1 MFQLCWLF
9 LGSLTYFHLLFL
21 LTALW
26 INKYKSQILS
36 APYTAVK
43 DEWWRRGGFSV
54 DETVMDSLA
63 FWFVCFRDPKL
74 IIHVPVF
81 LYCRQSPW
89 QTTKTPFSEFPL
101 GCNGTVL
108 HHWWW
113 LKVFRWLQL
122 DGSTTAICLVEF
134 HWRVSKLDFIGENL
148 LVVLIKKVII
158 TSKK

>member
-1 MFQLCWLF
+1 MPHTQPLKMN
-9 LGSLTYFHLLFL
+9 GG
-21 LTALW
+21 A
-26 INKYKSQILS
+26 
-36 APYTAVK
+36 
-43 DEWWRRGGFSV
+43 EGGFSV

-108 HHWWW
+108 HHRWW

-158 TSKK
+158 TYKKYLKIYVSVFMYLSLN